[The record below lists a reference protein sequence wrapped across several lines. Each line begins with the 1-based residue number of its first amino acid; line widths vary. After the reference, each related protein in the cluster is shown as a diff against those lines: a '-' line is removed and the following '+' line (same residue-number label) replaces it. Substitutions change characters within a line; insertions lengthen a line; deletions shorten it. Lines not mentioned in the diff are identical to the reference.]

1 MCRRHLR
8 LHRLPHSAMLP
19 HESATGILTHQD
31 IETLVR
37 FYDQDKGFGF
47 VQVTD
52 GSPDAF
58 LVRSTLA
65 QGGYADVEA
74 GDIIFCS
81 IVTGPQDPRVQQ
93 VHFVDRNPFGRVT
106 EMPSPARGVQ
116 EAERSS
122 RPPRN
127 LPRRWRA

>member
-1 MCRRHLR
+1 MTDG
-8 LHRLPHSAMLP
+8 P
-19 HESATGILTHQD
+19 EQEKATGILTHQD

-37 FYDQDKGFGF
+37 FYDQDRGFGF
-47 VQVTD
+47 VQVAD

-65 QGGYADVEA
+65 QGGYADVQT

-81 IVTGPQDPRVQQ
+81 IVTGSQDPRVQE
-93 VHFVDRNPFGRVT
+93 VYYVDRDPFGRVT
-106 EMPSPARGVQ
+106 EMPSAARGVQ
-116 EAERSS
+116 EGERSS

-127 LPRRWRA
+127 LSTRWRA

>member
-1 MCRRHLR
+1 MIDGPEQER
-8 LHRLPHSAMLP
+8 
-19 HESATGILTHQD
+19 ATGILTHQD

-65 QGGYADVEA
+65 QGGYADVQA

-81 IVTGPQDPRVQQ
+81 IVTGPQDRRVQE
-93 VHFVDRNPFGRVT
+93 VHYVDRNPFGRVT
-106 EMPSPARGVQ
+106 EMPSPARGIQ
-116 EAERSS
+116 EGERSG

-127 LPRRWRA
+127 LSRR

>member
-1 MCRRHLR
+1 MTDG
-8 LHRLPHSAMLP
+8 SE
-19 HESATGILTHQD
+19 HESATGILIHQD

-52 GSPDAF
+52 GLPDAF

-65 QGGYADVEA
+65 QDGYADVQA

-81 IVTGPQDPRVQQ
+81 IVTGPQDPEFSKFTMSIAIPLVVSRRCRRRPEE
-93 VHFVDRNPFGRVT
+93 F
-106 EMPSPARGVQ
+106 
-116 EAERSS
+116 RS
-122 RPPRN
+122 
-127 LPRRWRA
+127 